1 MTSENKTLSDINSA
15 NYEKFKKRRIN
26 LRKNLQQITAGK
38 PFTAILYSGDE
49 TMRNGDVSYP
59 FRCNSNF
66 YYLTGF
72 KEPNAWMIIFSDGK
86 RLNEDILISKK
97 KDKTKELWDGIII
110 GQRKAKINYLFD
122 KAYATEAIDRIA
134 TSKLEESQCVFF
146 PLAERSF
153 SQRITRW
160 LSLLSGKKRMG
171 VDNPNHLGDLNRVI
185 ENQRV
190 IKDTNELKVMKRAAC
205 ISAAA
210 HREAMKI
217 SRPGLKELDVETA
230 LLRVFRNNGAYEVAY
245 PSIVASG
252 SNACILHHRA
262 SSRVLQKN
270 DLLLIDAGCEFNS
283 YASDITRTFP
293 VSGRFTK
300 AQKLIY
306 EIVLLA
312 QKEAIKKIKL
322 GEKYNAPH
330 EAAVRSI
337 TRNLISADL
346 IKNRTVDEAVEKQE
360 YKKFY
365 MHRTG
370 HWLGLDVHDVGSY
383 NTTFKK
389 NMVLTVEPG
398 VYIRPS
404 KDIPREFWN
413 IGIRI
418 EDDVVVK
425 EKGCELISREV
436 PVELNE
442 IEQLAS
448 L

>member
-1 MTSENKTLSDINSA
+1 MLSEINSD
-15 NYEKFKKRRIN
+15 NYKKFKKRRIN
-26 LRKNLQQITAGK
+26 LKKSLQQITAGA
-38 PFTAILYSGDE
+38 PFTAILCSGDE
-49 TMRNGDVSYP
+49 TIRNGDVTYP

-97 KDKTKELWDGIII
+97 KDKTKELWDGTII

-122 KAYATEAIDRIA
+122 KAYSTEAIDQIV

-146 PLAERSF
+146 PIAERSF
-153 SQRITRW
+153 SQKITRW
-160 LSLLSGKKRMG
+160 LSLLTGKKRMG
-171 VDNPNHLGDLNRVI
+171 VDKPGHLGDLSRVI
-185 ENQRV
+185 EDQRV
-190 IKDTNELKVMKRAAC
+190 IKDTHELKLMKKAAC

-217 SRPGLKELDVETA
+217 SRPGLKELDIETA
-230 LLRVFRNNGAYEVAY
+230 LLQVFRNNGAYDVAY

-252 SNACILHHRA
+252 ANACILHHRA
-262 SSRVLQKN
+262 SSRILQKN
-270 DLLLIDAGCEFNS
+270 ELLLIDAGCEFNG

-293 VSGRFTK
+293 ISGKFTK

-337 TRNLISADL
+337 TQSLISAGL
-346 IKNRTVDEAVEKQE
+346 IKKRSVDEVIEKQD

-383 NTTFKK
+383 NTKFKK

-418 EDDVVVK
+418 EDDAIVR

-436 PVELNE
+436 PVELDE
-442 IEQLAS
+442 IEQLS
-448 L
+448 SI

>member
-1 MTSENKTLSDINSA
+1 MTSKNKMLSEINSD
-15 NYEKFKKRRIN
+15 NYKKFKKRRIN
-26 LRKNLQQITAGK
+26 LKKNLLQITAGK
-38 PFTAILYSGDE
+38 PFTAILYSGHE
-49 TMRNGDVSYP
+49 TIRNGDVSYP

-72 KEPNAWMIIFSDGK
+72 KEPNAWLIIFSDGK

-97 KDKTKELWDGIII
+97 KDKTKELWDGPII

-122 KAYATEAIDRIA
+122 KAYSTEAIDRIV

-146 PLAERSF
+146 PIAERSF
-153 SQRITRW
+153 SQKITRW
-160 LSLLSGKKRMG
+160 LSLLTGKKRMG
-171 VDNPNHLGDLNRVI
+171 VDNPSHLGDLSRVI
-185 ENQRV
+185 EDQRV
-190 IKDTNELKVMKRAAC
+190 IKDTYELKLMRKAAC

-217 SRPGLKELDVETA
+217 CRPGLKELDIETA
-230 LLRVFRNNGAYEVAY
+230 LLQVFRNNEAYEVAY

-252 SNACILHHRA
+252 ANACILHHRA
-262 SSRVLQKN
+262 SSRILQKN
-270 DLLLIDAGCEFNS
+270 ELLLIDAGCEFDG

-293 VSGRFTK
+293 ISGKFTK

-337 TRNLISADL
+337 TQSLISAGL
-346 IKNRTVDEAVEKQE
+346 IKKSSVDEVVEKQD

-418 EDDVVVK
+418 EDDVIVK
-425 EKGCELISREV
+425 ERECELISREV
-436 PVELNE
+436 PVELDE
-442 IEQLAS
+442 VEKLSS